1 MHHFKAVRYHAL
13 VTDYDSTIAEHGLV
27 REETIQALQRVRD
40 SGRKLILVTGRE
52 LGDLLRV
59 FAHANLFDRIV
70 AENGAVLYCPETREE
85 RILAEPEG
93 PEFVR
98 ALREAGITPLSKG
111 KVIVATQRPNETK
124 ILGIIR
130 DLGLEL
136 HVIFNQSAVMVL
148 PSGVNKASG
157 MKASLHDVGLS
168 PHNCVGIGDA
178 ENDHAF
184 LAVTECS
191 AAVANAIDA
200 LKKKADYV
208 TTGEAGDGVVELI
221 DQLLSSDLQ
230 HLPSH
235 TRHRIPLG
243 FTASNTEASINA
255 FGSCVLIAGPS
266 GSGKSTIAHAVIEKL
281 SELGYQFCIV
291 DPEGD
296 YLNIEGIVV
305 LGDSQRP
312 PTVSEVMKLLAE
324 PSQSVTVNLL
334 GIPLKERPTFF
345 ESLLH
350 GIQELVGRTG
360 RPHWLI
366 IDETHHVLPSPWKLP
381 GPTVPEGGMS
391 VMMITV
397 EPNTLPEAA
406 LQLPDVFIAV
416 GEAPDQT
423 LELFCHAAG
432 YAHPPDCVTKLTRGE
447 AVGWF
452 CKTSDPPFWF
462 RAYPPKSERQRH
474 RRKYAE
480 GELPPELS
488 FYFHGPENKLNLRA
502 QNLTVFLQTAEGLD
516 DVTWLFHLKEGDF
529 SHWFRTVIKDPE
541 LADETAKFENGSA
554 PSADSRAHILA
565 EIRKRYIVA

>member
-1 MHHFKAVRYHAL
+1 VRYHAL

-27 REETIQALQRVRD
+27 RAGTIRALEQVRA
-40 SGRKLILVTGRE
+40 SGRKLVLVTGRQLE
-52 LGDLLRV
+52 DLLRV
-59 FAHANLFDRIV
+59 FTRLDLFDRVI

-85 RILAEPEG
+85 RILAEAEG

-98 ALREAGITPLSKG
+98 ALQEAGITPLSEG
-111 KVIVATQRPNETK
+111 KVIVSTQRPNETK
-124 ILGIIR
+124 ILEIIR
-130 DLGLEL
+130 DMGLEL

-157 MKASLHDVGLS
+157 MKAGLHDIGLS
-168 PHNCVGIGDA
+168 AHNCVGVGDA

-184 LAVTECS
+184 LAMTECS
-191 AAVANAIDA
+191 VAVSNAIEA

-208 TTGEAGDGVVELI
+208 TKAEAGDGVAELI
-221 DQLLSSDLQ
+221 DLLLTSDLQ

-235 TRHRIPLG
+235 SRHRIPIGL
-243 FTASNTEASINA
+243 TADNNEASINA
-255 FGSCVLIAGPS
+255 YGSCVLIAGPS
-266 GSGKSTIAHAVIEKL
+266 GSGKSTIAHGVIEKL

-296 YLNIEGIVV
+296 YLN
-305 LGDSQRP
+305 
-312 PTVSEVMKLLAE
+312 EVMKLLAE

-350 GIQELVGRTG
+350 GIQEMVGRTG

-381 GPTVPEGGMS
+381 DPKVPEGGMS

-397 EPNTLPEAA
+397 EASTLPESA

-416 GEAPDQT
+416 GEAPDHT
-423 LELFCHAAG
+423 LETFCHCAG
-432 YAHPPDCVTKLTRGE
+432 YAHPPDSVTKLAPGE
-447 AVGWF
+447 AVAWF
-452 CKTSDPPFWF
+452 CKTGERPFWF
-462 RAYPPKSERQRH
+462 RANPPKSERQRH

-516 DVTWLFHLKEGDF
+516 EATWSYHLKEGDI

-541 LADETAKFENGSA
+541 LADEAAKFENGA
-554 PSADSRAHILA
+554 PSADSRSHILA